1 MHWDIEPKFELL
13 LDVDF
18 SDIEHMC
25 ESVKS
30 WNLDFRPLRLPHNNG
45 RAGRIIQARSGP
57 VEFGYARIHQ
67 SIEQFGDPP
76 ADLFTFIV
84 PGKSLNQL
92 WWRGHEVSRQT
103 ILVFHVGSELY
114 SLSGPDFEVYTFS
127 VSEELIAAICEKLEL
142 HAPDKSQRR
151 EVFHVDKNVL
161 AELQSYLP
169 RVTSTGGLETS
180 FESKWIVELL
190 VTSWLSPPGL
200 VPQSSRR
207 GRDAAMKKCLAM
219 IETFGWE
226 DLTPTGLC
234 QAVGVSERTLQYAF
248 RERFGVTP
256 AAFLKARR
264 LNAIR
269 KKLRDPFANGAV
281 IGEIAS
287 EFGFWHQSQFA
298 TDYRRAFGEVPSV
311 TVLNSKR

>member
-1 MHWDIEPKFELL
+1 MHWDTEPKFELL

-30 WNLDFRPLRLPHNNG
+30 WNLDFRPLRLPRNG
-45 RAGRIIQARSGP
+45 DGAGRIIQARSGP
-57 VEFGYARIHQ
+57 VEYGYARILQ

-127 VSEELIAAICEKLEL
+127 ISEELIGAICEDLEL
-142 HAPDKSQRR
+142 KLPDRNMRS
-151 EVFHVDKNVL
+151 EVFQVDHDVL

-169 RVTSTGGLETS
+169 RMTGTGGVDAS
-180 FESKWIVELL
+180 FESRWIVELL
-190 VTSWLSPPGL
+190 VTAWLSAPGL
-200 VPQSSRR
+200 APQSSRR

-219 IETFGWE
+219 IEKFGWE
-226 DLTPTGLC
+226 DLTPAGLC
-234 QAVGVSERTLQYAF
+234 RAVGVSERTLQYAF

-269 KKLRDPFANGAV
+269 KKLRDPFANSAI

-298 TDYRRAFGEVPSV
+298 ADYRRAFGEVPSA
-311 TVLNSKR
+311 TLLNSKR

>member
-1 MHWDIEPKFELL
+1 MQWDTEPKFELL

-18 SDIEHMC
+18 SDVEHMC

-30 WNLDFRPLRLPHNNG
+30 WNLDFRPLRLLHNNNG
-45 RAGRIIQARSGP
+45 AERIIQARSGP
-57 VEFGYARIHQ
+57 VEYSYARIHQ

-84 PGKSLNQL
+84 PGKSLNKL
-92 WWRGHEVSRQT
+92 WWRGHEASRQT

-127 VSEELIAAICEKLEL
+127 ISEELIGAICEKLEL
-142 HAPDKSQRR
+142 HAPDKTTRR
-151 EVFHVDKNVL
+151 EVFHVDKNLLV
-161 AELQSYLP
+161 ELQSYLP
-169 RVTSTGGLETS
+169 RMTGTG
-180 FESKWIVELL
+180 
-190 VTSWLSPPGL
+190 
-200 VPQSSRR
+200 

-219 IETFGWE
+219 IEKFGWE
-226 DLTPTGLC
+226 DLTPVGLC
-234 QAVGVSERTLQYAF
+234 RAVGVSERTLQYAF

-269 KKLRDPFANGAV
+269 KKLRDPFANSAI

-298 TDYRRAFGEVPSV
+298 ADYRRAFGEGPSE
-311 TVLNSKR
+311 TLLNSRR

>member
-1 MHWDIEPKFELL
+1 MHWDIEPDFELL

-18 SDIEHMC
+18 ADVEHMC
-25 ESVKS
+25 EAVKS
-30 WNLDFRPLRLPHNNG
+30 WNLDFRPLRLPHNNNG
-45 RAGRIIQARSGP
+45 AGRIIQARSGP
-57 VEFGYARIHQ
+57 VECGYARIHQ

-76 ADLFTFIV
+76 ANLFTFIV

-127 VSEELIAAICEKLEL
+127 VSEEMIGAICEDLEL
-142 HAPDKSQRR
+142 RA
-151 EVFHVDKNVL
+151 VDKNMRSEVFRVSPDVL

-169 RVTSTGGLETS
+169 RITSTGGLDAS

-190 VTSWLSPPGL
+190 VTSWLSPPGM
-200 VPQSSRR
+200 VPQTPRR

-219 IETFGWE
+219 IEKFGWE
-226 DLTPTGLC
+226 DLTPSGLY

-269 KKLRDPFANGAV
+269 KKLRDPFAKRAF

-298 TDYRRAFGEVPSV
+298 ADYRRAFGEVPSA
-311 TVLNSKR
+311 TLLNSKR